1 MDKLAHT
8 VVELKA
14 FQRQA
19 NAEGMTESEL
29 SDLITFVSR
38 NPEAGDLIVGSG
50 GCRKLRF
57 AKSGGG
63 RSGGYRVVTLFEG
76 DDGQIYLIAVLAKGS
91 RANFSAAEVAA
102 MSAFAKAIK
111 AARRKAG

>member
-1 MDKLAHT
+1 MDKPAHT
-8 VVELKA
+8 VVELQA

-19 NAEGMTESEL
+19 KAEGMTENEVT
-29 SDLITFVSR
+29 DLINFVSQ

-57 AKSGGG
+57 ARSGGG

-91 RANFSAAEVAA
+91 RANFSAAEVSA
-102 MSAFAKAIK
+102 MSNFATAIK
-111 AARRKAG
+111 AARRKAS